1 MGNYYYNENEKPLK
15 FKYSNGIF
23 SDPEPVIIHPDFTPV
38 FAIYVSPD
46 ESYMIFSGLHKDG
59 FGSLDLYVCF
69 KTKDDKWGTPI
80 NMGDQINTEK
90 IERFPVVSPDGK
102 YLFFM
107 RHTPGQDI
115 FWVSTKIIDDL
126 RKKECCSHKKQEKEI
141 PDNAFPIVYRGHLY
155 IVGEA
160 DSIKGNY
167 IFDTGASNFY
177 FDSTYYSHND
187 FQYTNLFTAKL
198 PGAGTTVQNVEVV
211 HDTVTFRFGKY
222 LYQTN
227 NVPILKLKPI
237 VGDFADGI
245 IGMEYFSNSVMEI
258 NYEKEYI
265 SLFQSLDSVDLSGF
279 SRIGISRRGNR
290 LFIPMKVS
298 INDTLIIA
306 GEYQID
312 FGAGGS
318 IALTSSVAH
327 KYNLM
332 ENIEKK
338 TPFFTKYGGVG
349 GESSSYDFMAKS
361 IEIGE
366 FQFNNVTMEFSVDKS
381 GAMASEEHLGLLGN
395 GIYSRFTV
403 IIDFINNDFY
413 LKPNSKY
420 NEPFEFSRL
429 GFSYVDR
436 NQTMNAWI
444 VTGLYR
450 GSNAEE
456 QGLRIDDKIIAVNG
470 VSIHEIDYKSQKNLF
485 KELSDIVLTIE
496 REGKVKEIQYD
507 LKPIQ

>member
-1 MGNYYYNENEKPLK
+1 
-15 FKYSNGIF
+15 
-23 SDPEPVIIHPDFTPV
+23 
-38 FAIYVSPD
+38 
-46 ESYMIFSGLHKDG
+46 
-59 FGSLDLYVCF
+59 
-69 KTKDDKWGTPI
+69 
-80 NMGDQINTEK
+80 
-90 IERFPVVSPDGK
+90 
-102 YLFFM
+102 
-107 RHTPGQDI
+107 
-115 FWVSTKIIDDL
+115 
-126 RKKECCSHKKQEKEI
+126 
-141 PDNAFPIVYRGHLY
+141 
-155 IVGEA
+155 
-160 DSIKGNY
+160 
-167 IFDTGASNFY
+167 
-177 FDSTYYSHND
+177 
-187 FQYTNLFTAKL
+187 
-198 PGAGTTVQNVEVV
+198 
-211 HDTVTFRFGKY
+211 
-222 LYQTN
+222 
-227 NVPILKLKPI
+227 LKPI

-265 SLFQSLDSVDLSGF
+265 SLFQSIDSVDLSGY
-279 SRIGISRRGNR
+279 SRIGISKRGNR

-298 INDTLIIA
+298 INDTLIIE

-318 IALTSSVAH
+318 IALTSSVTH

-366 FQFNNVTMEFSVDKS
+366 FQFKNVTMEFSDDKS
-381 GAMASEEHLGLLGN
+381 GAMASVEHFGLLGN

-420 NEPFEFSRL
+420 NEPFEFSKL

-444 VTGLYR
+444 VTGLYS
-450 GSNAEE
+450 GSNAEK

-470 VSIHEIDYKSQKNLF
+470 TGIHKIDFESQKDFF
-485 KELSDIVLTIE
+485 KGLSHAVLTIK
-496 REGKVKEIQYD
+496 REEMVKEIQFD
-507 LKPIQ
+507 LEYIQY

>member
-1 MGNYYYNENEKPLK
+1 MKNRVT
-15 FKYSNGIF
+15 I
-23 SDPEPVIIHPDFTPV
+23 VITV
-38 FAIYVSPD
+38 FLILAAGCS
-46 ESYMIFSGLHKDG
+46 
-59 FGSLDLYVCF
+59 
-69 KTKDDKWGTPI
+69 T
-80 NMGDQINTEK
+80 NTE
-90 IERFPVVSPDGK
+90 EDQLP
-102 YLFFM
+102 
-107 RHTPGQDI
+107 
-115 FWVSTKIIDDL
+115 
-126 RKKECCSHKKQEKEI
+126 E
-141 PDNAFPIVYRGHLY
+141 NAFPIVYRGHLY
-155 IVGEA
+155 IMGET

-177 FDSTYYSHND
+177 FDSTYYSQNN
-187 FQYTNLFTAKL
+187 FQYSNFFTAKL

-211 HDTVTFRFGKY
+211 NDTVTFRFGKY

-258 NYEKEYI
+258 NYEKEYMR
-265 SLFQSLDSVDLSGF
+265 LFQSIDSVDLSGY
-279 SRIGISRRGNR
+279 SRIKISNRGNR

-312 FGAGGS
+312 FGSGGS
-318 IALTSSVAH
+318 IALTSSVTH

-361 IEIGE
+361 LEIGE
-366 FQFNNVTMEFSVDKS
+366 FQFNNVTMEFSADKS
-381 GAMASEEHLGLLGN
+381 GAMASDRHLGLIGN
-395 GIYSRFTV
+395 DIYERFLV

-413 LKPNSKY
+413 LKPNSKFK
-420 NEPFEFSRL
+420 EPFEFSRL

-436 NQTMNAWI
+436 NQTMDAWI
-444 VTGLYR
+444 VTGLYS
-450 GSNAEE
+450 GSNAENH
-456 QGLRIDDKIIAVNG
+456 GLMIDDKIIAVNG
-470 VSIHEIDYKSQKNLF
+470 IGIHEINFESQKDFF
-485 KELSDIVLTIE
+485 KELSSIVLTVIRNGE
-496 REGKVKEIQYD
+496 PLKISID
-507 LKPIQ
+507 LEPIQ

>member
-1 MGNYYYNENEKPLK
+1 MNNRLTIIITALLLFSTGC
-15 FKYSNGIF
+15 SN
-23 SDPEPVIIHPDFTPV
+23 
-38 FAIYVSPD
+38 
-46 ESYMIFSGLHKDG
+46 
-59 FGSLDLYVCF
+59 
-69 KTKDDKWGTPI
+69 
-80 NMGDQINTEK
+80 
-90 IERFPVVSPDGK
+90 
-102 YLFFM
+102 
-107 RHTPGQDI
+107 
-115 FWVSTKIIDDL
+115 
-126 RKKECCSHKKQEKEI
+126 KKQEEQI

-155 IVGEA
+155 IMGEA

-167 IFDTGASNFY
+167 IFDTGASNLY
-177 FDSTYYSHND
+177 FDSTYYYEND
-187 FQYTNLFTAKL
+187 FHYSNFLTAKL
-198 PGAGTTVQNVEVV
+198 PGAGTTVQNVEVIQ
-211 HDTVTFRFGKY
+211 DTVSFKFGKY
-222 LYQTN
+222 LYQTSI
-227 NVPILKLKPI
+227 VPILKLKPI

-265 SLFQSLDSVDLSGF
+265 SLFQSIDSVDLSGY

-298 INDTLIIA
+298 INDTLIIE

-318 IALTSSVAH
+318 IALTSSVTR

-332 ENIEKK
+332 ANIEKK
-338 TPFFTKYGGVG
+338 TPFYTKYGGVG

-366 FQFNNVTMEFSVDKS
+366 FLFNNVTMEFSVDKS
-381 GAMASEEHLGLLGN
+381 GAMASDKHFGLLGN
-395 GIYSRFTV
+395 GIYRRFTV

-413 LKPNSKY
+413 LKPNSMF

-450 GSNAEE
+450 GSNAEK
-456 QGLRIDDKIIAVNG
+456 QDLKIDDKIVAVNG
-470 VSIHEIDYKSQKNLF
+470 IGIHEIGFESQKRFF
-485 KELSDIVLTIE
+485 KELSNIVLTVVRHE
-496 REGKVKEIQYD
+496 EVKEIQFD
-507 LKPIQ
+507 LVPIQ

>member
-1 MGNYYYNENEKPLK
+1 MNNRLT
-15 FKYSNGIF
+15 IIITALLLF
-23 SDPEPVIIHPDFTPV
+23 ST
-38 FAIYVSPD
+38 
-46 ESYMIFSGLHKDG
+46 G
-59 FGSLDLYVCF
+59 C
-69 KTKDDKWGTPI
+69 
-80 NMGDQINTEK
+80 
-90 IERFPVVSPDGK
+90 
-102 YLFFM
+102 
-107 RHTPGQDI
+107 
-115 FWVSTKIIDDL
+115 ST
-126 RKKECCSHKKQEKEI
+126 KKQEEQI

-155 IVGEA
+155 ILGEA

-167 IFDTGASNFY
+167 IFDTGASNLY

-245 IGMEYFSNSVMEI
+245 IGMEYFNNSVLEI
-258 NYEKEYI
+258 NYENEYMC
-265 SLFQSLDSVDLSGF
+265 LFQSIDSVDLTGY
-279 SRIGISRRGNR
+279 SRIGISNRGNR
-290 LFIPMKVS
+290 LFIPMKVR

-312 FGAGGS
+312 FGAGGN
-318 IALTSSVAH
+318 IALTSSVTH

-338 TPFFTKYGGVG
+338 TPFYTKYGGVG

-366 FQFNNVTMEFSVDKS
+366 FHFNNVTMEFSVDKG
-381 GAMASEEHLGLLGN
+381 GAMASDKHFGLLGN
-395 GIYSRFTV
+395 GIYRRFTV

-413 LKPNSKY
+413 LKPNSMF

-436 NQTMNAWI
+436 NQTLNAWI

-450 GSNAEE
+450 GSNAENN
-456 QGLRIDDKIIAVNG
+456 GLMIDDKIIAVNG
-470 VSIHEIDYKSQKNLF
+470 ISIHEISYESQKEFFN
-485 KELSDIVLTIE
+485 ELSNVVLTIN
-496 REGKVKEIQYD
+496 REQEVKDIQFD
-507 LKPIQ
+507 LQPIQ